1 VKKGVSDQD
10 KLREEVNMLREQIA
24 RIAEQL
30 EKKAEEPKVEEPEEP
45 EIEEPEEVEIPF
57 EEEPFD
63 FDKEERRNRR
73 NRRNERYGRLYGEI
87 YGRAWRP
94 NEPWGEKLGEYIGE
108 FVNDVM
114 ENVNTELEQTLFIDT
129 DRKRGKPTMM
139 SDRDVQRTSAIMSAM
154 GNEHRITILKELS
167 WGGMYS
173 SDLQE
178 ALKEISP
185 STLSSHLDVLEQ
197 VGLIHQEKRRGR
209 YIITMTGRIAIRMA
223 AQIAKRA
230 DVKLDFE

>member
-1 VKKGVSDQD
+1 MEKGVSDQD
-10 KLREEVNMLREQIA
+10 KLRDEVRQLREQLA

-30 EKKAEEPKVEEPEEP
+30 EDEPVEPNVEELQEEEPEP
-45 EIEEPEEVEIPF
+45 EEIPIEEAS
-57 EEEPFD
+57 FD
-63 FDKEERRNRR
+63 FDAEEK
-73 NRRNERYGRLYGEI
+73 RNERNSRYGRMYREM

-94 NEPWGEKLGEYIGE
+94 VEPFGEKLGEYIGE
-108 FVNDVM
+108 FVNDIM
-114 ENVNTELEQTLFIDT
+114 ENVNSELEQTIFL
-129 DRKRGKPTMM
+129 DRRGKRERPTM
-139 SDRDVQRTSAIMSAM
+139 SDRNVKRTSAIMSAM
-154 GNEHRITILKELS
+154 GNEHRITILRELS

-185 STLSSHLDVLEQ
+185 STLSRHLDVLEQ

-209 YIITMTGRIAIRMA
+209 YLITMAGRIAIKMA

-230 DVKLDFE
+230 DVKMDFE

>member
-1 VKKGVSDQD
+1 MSDQD
-10 KLREEVNMLREQIA
+10 KLRDEVRQLREQLA

-30 EKKAEEPKVEEPEEP
+30 EDEPVEPNVEEPQEEEP
-45 EIEEPEEVEIPF
+45 EPEEIPIEEA
-57 EEEPFD
+57 PFD
-63 FDKEERRNRR
+63 FDEEEKRSERNS
-73 NRRNERYGRLYGEI
+73 RYGRMYGEM

-94 NEPWGEKLGEYIGE
+94 AEPFGEKLGEYIGE
-108 FVNDVM
+108 FVNDIM
-114 ENVNTELEQTLFIDT
+114 ENVNSELEQTIFL
-129 DRKRGKPTMM
+129 DRRGKRERPTIM
-139 SDRDVQRTSAIMSAM
+139 SDRNVKRTAAIMSAM
-154 GNEHRITILKELS
+154 GNEHRITILRELS

-178 ALKEISP
+178 ALKAISP

-209 YIITMTGRIAIRMA
+209 YLITMAGRIAIKMA

-230 DVKLDFE
+230 DVKMDFE

>member
-1 VKKGVSDQD
+1 MENGVSDQD
-10 KLREEVNMLREQIA
+10 KLRDEVRQLREQLA

-30 EKKAEEPKVEEPEEP
+30 EEEPVDPNVEEPQEEQP
-45 EIEEPEEVEIPF
+45 ESEEIPT
-57 EEEPFD
+57 EEAPFD
-63 FDKEERRNRR
+63 FDEEENRGERNS
-73 NRRNERYGRLYGEI
+73 RYGRLYGEM

-94 NEPWGEKLGEYIGE
+94 AEPFGERLGEYIGE
-108 FVNDVM
+108 FVNDIM
-114 ENVNTELEQTLFIDT
+114 ENVNSELEQTVFL
-129 DRKRGKPTMM
+129 DRRGKRERSTMM
-139 SDRDVQRTSAIMSAM
+139 SDRNVKNTAAIMSAM
-154 GNEHRITILKELS
+154 GNEHRITILRELS

-178 ALKEISP
+178 PLKEISP

-209 YIITMTGRIAIRMA
+209 YLITMAGRIAIKMA

-230 DVKLDFE
+230 EVKMDFE

>member
-1 VKKGVSDQD
+1 MSDQD
-10 KLREEVNMLREQIA
+10 KLRDEVRQLREQLA

-30 EKKAEEPKVEEPEEP
+30 EDKPVKPNVEELQEEEPEP
-45 EIEEPEEVEIPF
+45 EEIPIEEA
-57 EEEPFD
+57 PFD
-63 FDKEERRNRR
+63 FDEEEKQSERNS
-73 NRRNERYGRLYGEI
+73 RYGRMYREM

-94 NEPWGEKLGEYIGE
+94 VEPFGEKLGEYIGE
-108 FVNDVM
+108 FVNDIM
-114 ENVNTELEQTLFIDT
+114 ENVNSELEQTIFL
-129 DRKRGKPTMM
+129 DRRGKRERPTMM
-139 SDRDVQRTSAIMSAM
+139 SDRNVKRTSAIMSAM
-154 GNEHRITILKELS
+154 GNEHRITILRELS

-197 VGLIHQEKRRGR
+197 VGLIYQEKRRGR
-209 YIITMTGRIAIRMA
+209 YLITMAGRIAIKMA

-230 DVKLDFE
+230 EVKMDFE

>member
-1 VKKGVSDQD
+1 MSDQD
-10 KLREEVNMLREQIA
+10 KLREEVNQLREQLS

-30 EKKAEEPKVEEPEEP
+30 SKEEPV
-45 EIEEPEEVEIPF
+45 I
-57 EEEPFD
+57 EEEPDQVEDVSPEEETPDEDSFERD
-63 FDKEERRNRR
+63 ERRERRNG
-73 NRRNERYGRLYGEI
+73 RYGRLYGEM

-114 ENVNTELEQTLFIDT
+114 ENVNSELEHSIFQEA
-129 DRKRGKPTMM
+129 RPRRERPTMM

-154 GNEHRITILKELS
+154 GNEHRVTILKELS

-178 ALKEISP
+178 SLKEISP

-197 VGLIHQEKRRGR
+197 VGLITQEKRRGR
-209 YIITMTGRIAIRMA
+209 YLITMSGRIAIKMA
-223 AQIAKRA
+223 AQIARRTEFKM
-230 DVKLDFE
+230 E

>member
-1 VKKGVSDQD
+1 MENGVSDQD
-10 KLREEVNMLREQIA
+10 KLRDEVRQLREQLA

-30 EKKAEEPKVEEPEEP
+30 EEEPVEPNVEEPQEEEP
-45 EIEEPEEVEIPF
+45 ESEEIPT
-57 EEEPFD
+57 EESPFD
-63 FDKEERRNRR
+63 FDEEENRGERNSK
-73 NRRNERYGRLYGEI
+73 YGRLYGEM

-94 NEPWGEKLGEYIGE
+94 AEPFGEKLGEYIGE
-108 FVNDVM
+108 FVNDIM
-114 ENVNTELEQTLFIDT
+114 ENVNSELEQTVFL
-129 DRKRGKPTMM
+129 DRRGKRERPTMM
-139 SDRDVQRTSAIMSAM
+139 SDRNVKHTAAIMSAM
-154 GNEHRITILKELS
+154 GNEHRITILRELS

-178 ALKEISP
+178 PLKEISP

-209 YIITMTGRIAIRMA
+209 YLITMAGRIAIKMA

-230 DVKLDFE
+230 EVKMDFE

>member
-1 VKKGVSDQD
+1 MSDQD
-10 KLREEVNMLREQIA
+10 KLRDEVRQLREQLA

-30 EKKAEEPKVEEPEEP
+30 EDEPVEPNVEEPQEEEP
-45 EIEEPEEVEIPF
+45 EPEEIPIEEA
-57 EEEPFD
+57 PFD
-63 FDKEERRNRR
+63 FDEEEKRSERNS
-73 NRRNERYGRLYGEI
+73 RYGRMYGEM

-94 NEPWGEKLGEYIGE
+94 AEPFGEKLGEYIGE
-108 FVNDVM
+108 FVNDIM
-114 ENVNTELEQTLFIDT
+114 ENVNSELEQTIFL
-129 DRKRGKPTMM
+129 DRRGKRERPTIM
-139 SDRDVQRTSAIMSAM
+139 SDRNVKRTAAIMSAM
-154 GNEHRITILKELS
+154 GNEHRITILRELS

-209 YIITMTGRIAIRMA
+209 YLITMAGRIAIKMA

-230 DVKLDFE
+230 DVKMDFE

>member
-1 VKKGVSDQD
+1 MSDQD
-10 KLREEVNMLREQIA
+10 KLRDEVKQLREQLA

-30 EKKAEEPKVEEPEEP
+30 EDKPVGPNVEEPEP
-45 EIEEPEEVEIPF
+45 EEIPIEEA
-57 EEEPFD
+57 PFD
-63 FDKEERRNRR
+63 FDEEEKRGERNS
-73 NRRNERYGRLYGEI
+73 RYGRMYGEM

-94 NEPWGEKLGEYIGE
+94 TEPFGEKLGEYIGE
-108 FVNDVM
+108 FVSDIM
-114 ENVNTELEQTLFIDT
+114 ENVNSELEQTIFL
-129 DRKRGKPTMM
+129 DRRGKRERPTIM
-139 SDRDVQRTSAIMSAM
+139 SDRNVKRTAAIMSAM
-154 GNEHRITILKELS
+154 GNEHRITILREMS

-178 ALKEISP
+178 VLNEISP

-209 YIITMTGRIAIRMA
+209 YLITMAGRIAIKMA

-230 DVKLDFE
+230 EVKMDFE

>member
-1 VKKGVSDQD
+1 MSDQD
-10 KLREEVNMLREQIA
+10 KLKEEVRQLREQLS

-30 EKKAEEPKVEEPEEP
+30 DKDEPEVEEATPEQEP
-45 EIEEPEEVEIPF
+45 EQEPEPGQDETPEK
-57 EEEPFD
+57 EPYENQ
-63 FDKEERRNRR
+63 EERQDRR
-73 NRRNERYGRLYGEI
+73 NKRYGKLYGEM

-94 NEPWGEKLGEYIGE
+94 NEPWGEKLGEYIGD

-114 ENVNTELEQTLFIDT
+114 QNVNSELEETLFQESG
-129 DRKRGKPTMM
+129 RRREKPTMM
-139 SDRDVQRTSAIMSAM
+139 SDRDVKKTAAIMRAM

-173 SDLQE
+173 SDFQE

-209 YIITMTGRIAIRMA
+209 YLITMAGRIAIKMA
-223 AQIAKRA
+223 AQISKRVE
-230 DVKLDFE
+230 VKTDL

>member
-1 VKKGVSDQD
+1 MSDQD
-10 KLREEVNMLREQIA
+10 KLRDEVRQLREQLA

-30 EKKAEEPKVEEPEEP
+30 EDEPVEPNVEQPKEEELEPEEIP
-45 EIEEPEEVEIPF
+45 LEEAS
-57 EEEPFD
+57 FD
-63 FDKEERRNRR
+63 FDEEEKRGERNS
-73 NRRNERYGRLYGEI
+73 RYGRMYGEM

-94 NEPWGEKLGEYIGE
+94 TEPFGEKLGEYIGE
-108 FVNDVM
+108 FVSDIM
-114 ENVNTELEQTLFIDT
+114 ENVNSELEQTIFL
-129 DRKRGKPTMM
+129 DRRGKREKPTIM
-139 SDRDVQRTSAIMSAM
+139 SDRNVKRTAAIMSAM
-154 GNEHRITILKELS
+154 GNEHRITILREMS

-178 ALKEISP
+178 VLNEISP

-209 YIITMTGRIAIRMA
+209 YLITMAGRIAIKMA

-230 DVKLDFE
+230 EVKMDFE

>member
-1 VKKGVSDQD
+1 MSDQD
-10 KLREEVNMLREQIA
+10 KLRDEVRQLREQLA

-30 EKKAEEPKVEEPEEP
+30 EDEPVEPNVEQPKEEELEPEEIP
-45 EIEEPEEVEIPF
+45 LEEAS
-57 EEEPFD
+57 FD
-63 FDKEERRNRR
+63 FDEEEKRGERNS
-73 NRRNERYGRLYGEI
+73 RYGRMYGEM

-94 NEPWGEKLGEYIGE
+94 TEPFGEKLGEYIGE
-108 FVNDVM
+108 FVSDIM
-114 ENVNTELEQTLFIDT
+114 ENVNSELEQTIFL
-129 DRKRGKPTMM
+129 DRRGKRERPTIM
-139 SDRDVQRTSAIMSAM
+139 SDRNVKRTAAIMSAM
-154 GNEHRITILKELS
+154 GNEHRITILREMS

-178 ALKEISP
+178 VLNEISP

-209 YIITMTGRIAIRMA
+209 YLITMAGRIAIKMA

-230 DVKLDFE
+230 EVKMDFE